1 MVSSPAAIVFQIIY
15 TIVYGT
21 INTVMIV
28 IQLFFKLLLS
38 LAYIIS
44 IAGFLGILLSIL
56 ILAPIM
62 YLVIRFFSGAIA
74 IVLVGFILLILF
86 IFILLAL

>member
-74 IVLVGFILLILF
+74 IVLVGFILLTLF